1 MGHAILAQGASD
13 WPAPSDA
20 LELGFYREM
29 KGALSLAGLSVNCC
43 PVRPVDRVPGGVSKM
58 KIATIVTAAALLSV
72 SSPPAQAAPPS
83 GESHVGA
90 DRLETSYAA
99 DTLVGN
105 WWTEGKEGKMKIE
118 KTKSGRYQVIL
129 LGGKEE
135 DKKDVNNPDP
145 KLRERKLKG
154 IVIMWNL
161 KFEDGEYV
169 DGYCY
174 NPRDGN
180 TYRVKMKITGK
191 NSLRIRG
198 YLLVPLLGQ
207 SQDWARQ
214 V

>member
-1 MGHAILAQGASD
+1 
-13 WPAPSDA
+13 
-20 LELGFYREM
+20 
-29 KGALSLAGLSVNCC
+29 
-43 PVRPVDRVPGGVSKM
+43 M
-58 KIATIVTAAALLSV
+58 KIATIVTAAALLSA
-72 SSPPAQAAPPS
+72 SPVPALAAPPS
-83 GESHVGA
+83 AQTPLDA
-90 DRLETSYAA
+90 DRLETSFPA

-105 WWTEGKEGKMKIE
+105 WWTEGKEGLMKIE

-135 DKKDVNNPDP
+135 NKKDVNNPDP

-169 DGYCY
+169 DGRCY

-180 TYRVKMKITGK
+180 TYRVKMKITGQ
-191 NSLRIRG
+191 NSLRLRG

-207 SQDWARQ
+207 SQDWTRQ
-214 V
+214 A